1 MVEVGDR
8 APDFE
13 LPDADMNIVQSAQ
26 LAGRNYVIY
35 FYPKDDTPGCT
46 LEAQEFTDM
55 MSEFEAHNT
64 RLIGVS
70 RDTCVSHGN
79 FRDKYGLDHPAG
91 GCRGTAVRGLRGVAG
106 EGEERRETDGYRA
119 FHLHCRYG
127 WHYPL
132 RRVWRDPPKGHA
144 EKILDIVRSF

>member
-26 LAGRNYVIY
+26 LAGRNCVIY

-79 FRDKYGLDHPAG
+79 FRDKYGLDITLLAD
-91 GCRGTAVRGLRGVAG
+91 V
-106 EGEERRETDGYRA
+106 EG
-119 FHLHCRYG
+119 
-127 WHYPL
+127 
-132 RRVWRDPPKGHA
+132 
-144 EKILDIVRSF
+144 